1 MICGGTISGNCASGS
16 PRIAMRPARTVTI
29 AITIATI
36 GRRIKKFEIICPRE
50 GGVRERGSEGAGEWG
65 TGERGS
71 GGRNIS
77 LHLLISLSPAL
88 PLSRSPTPH
97 SRSFIRDR
105 IDHRVGSDFLYA
117 FGDDSFTRLQSV
129 FNNPHRANA
138 FADLDWPNAHFV
150 ITAHDGDSV
159 AALQFGDGS
168 LRNK

>member
-1 MICGGTISGNCASGS
+1 MSSGG
-16 PRIAMRPARTVTI
+16 
-29 AITIATI
+29 
-36 GRRIKKFEIICPRE
+36 
-50 GGVRERGSEGAGEWG
+50 GSEGAGE
-65 TGERGS
+65 RGS
-71 GGRNIS
+71 GGVGNGGAGGGGGGGTGGAGEEIS
-77 LHLLISLSPAL
+77 LFISLSPAL

-97 SRSFIRDR
+97 SRSFKRDR
-105 IDHRVGSDFLYA
+105 IDHRVGPEILAA